1 MSPHPEDCRARALR
15 CAQLAEEA
23 SDPDLKQ
30 TLLHLAKTW
39 ARLADEVETT
49 HALMHM
55 AEPDPK
61 NG

>member
-1 MSPHPEDCRARALR
+1 LR

-39 ARLADEVETT
+39 AGLADEVETT
-49 HALMHM
+49 HALKHM
-55 AEPDPK
+55 AEPDPEK
-61 NG
+61 G